1 MCLKSRRK
9 MPDSRSSKQIERQV
23 RDLKALL
30 DVSKAISSEA
40 RLDDLLQVI
49 MGKVTEVID
58 ADRSSLFLYDES
70 RDELWSKIA
79 QKLGKIKEIRFPVGV
94 GIAGE
99 VAKTQK
105 AINIKDP
112 YADPRFNPDF
122 DKKTGYHTRSILC
135 LPMIS
140 INGNLVGVIQV
151 LNKKG
156 GGAFDKRDESLLEAL
171 GAHAA
176 VALERTKLTEA
187 YVEKQR
193 IEEALKLA
201 RDIQMSILPQRFP
214 PFPERDEFRIFAAI
228 EPAKEVGGDFYD
240 FFFVDRDNLCF
251 CIGDV
256 SGKGIPAAL
265 FMAVTKTLIKAKTSK
280 GMYPDEILSNVNI
293 ELCLDNDAAMFVTIF
308 CGILNARTGEVLYCN
323 GGHNPPYIF
332 SKAPGVEALDNNAG
346 MALGVS
352 EEAIYTTSNVTL
364 ADGDGIFLYTDG
376 VTEAID
382 INGNFYT
389 DDRLKKLLENQKNLP
404 IEDRLRI
411 TLNDLKNFS
420 SGAPPTDDITLLG
433 IQYQKT

>member
-1 MCLKSRRK
+1 
-9 MPDSRSSKQIERQV
+9 MPDTNTSREIDRQV

-30 DVSKAISSEA
+30 DVSKAISREA
-40 RLDDLLQVI
+40 HLDDLLQVI
-49 MGKVTEVID
+49 MDKATEVID

-70 RDELWSKIA
+70 RNELWSKIA

-99 VAKTQK
+99 VAKSREV
-105 AINIKDP
+105 INIKDA

-122 DKKTGYHTRSILC
+122 DKKTGYHTTSILC

-140 INGNLVGVIQV
+140 IDGDLVGVIQV

-176 VALERTKLTEA
+176 VALERARLTEA

-193 IEEALKLA
+193 IDEALKLA
-201 RDIQMSILPQRFP
+201 RDIQMSILPKRFP
-214 PFPERDEFRIFAAI
+214 PFPERDEFEIFAAI

-280 GMYPDEILSNVNI
+280 GMYPDEILSYVNK
-293 ELCLDNDAAMFVTIF
+293 ELCVDNDASMFVTIF
-308 CGILNARTGEVLYCN
+308 CGILNTRTGEVLYCN
-323 GGHNPPYIF
+323 AGHNPPYIF
-332 SKAPGVEALDNNAG
+332 TKARGVEILASKTG
-346 MALGVS
+346 MALGVY
-352 EEAIYTTSNVTL
+352 EEAKHTTRTVTL
-364 ADGDGIFLYTDG
+364 ASGDRIFLYTDG
-376 VTEAID
+376 VTEAMD

-389 DDRLKKLLENQKNLP
+389 DERLKKFLENQKIID
-404 IEDRLRI
+404 IEERLRN
-411 TLNDLKNFS
+411 TLNDLKIFA
-420 SGAPPTDDITLLG
+420 SGAPQADDITLMEIKYKRL
-433 IQYQKT
+433 

>member
-1 MCLKSRRK
+1 
-9 MPDSRSSKQIERQV
+9 MPDTNSSREIDRQV

-30 DVSKAISSEA
+30 DVSKAISSES

-49 MGKVTEVID
+49 MDKATEVID
-58 ADRSSLFLYDES
+58 ADRSSLFLFDES
-70 RDELWSKIA
+70 RDELSSKIA

-99 VAKTQK
+99 VAKSRK
-105 AINIKDP
+105 VINIKDA

-122 DKKTGYHTRSILC
+122 DKKTGYHTTSILC

-156 GGAFDKRDESLLEAL
+156 GGAFDKRDESLLEAFA
-171 GAHAA
+171 AHAA
-176 VALERTKLTEA
+176 VALERARLTEA

-193 IEEALKLA
+193 IDEALKLA
-201 RDIQMSILPQRFP
+201 RDIQMSILPKRFP
-214 PFPERDEFRIFAAI
+214 PFPERDEFEIFAAI

-280 GMYPDEILSNVNI
+280 GMYPDEILSCVNK
-293 ELCLDNDAAMFVTIF
+293 ELCVDNDASMFVTIF
-308 CGILNARTGEVLYCN
+308 CGILNTRTGEILYCN

-332 SKAPGVEALDNNAG
+332 TKSRGVEILGSKTG
-346 MALGVS
+346 MALGVY
-352 EEAIYTTSNVTL
+352 EEAKHTTRTVTL
-364 ADGDGIFLYTDG
+364 APGDSIFLYTDG
-376 VTEAID
+376 VTEAMD

-389 DDRLKKLLENQKNLP
+389 DERLKKFLENQKIID
-404 IEDRLRI
+404 IEERLRT
-411 TLNDLKNFS
+411 TLNDLKIFA
-420 SGAPPTDDITLLG
+420 SGAPQADDITLME
-433 IQYQKT
+433 IKYQKT

>member
-1 MCLKSRRK
+1 ME
-9 MPDSRSSKQIERQV
+9 MPDSNSPIEIERQV

-40 RLDDLLQVI
+40 HLDDLLQVI
-49 MGKVTEVID
+49 MDKATEVID

-79 QKLGKIKEIRFPVGV
+79 QKLGGIKEIRFPVGL

-99 VAKTQK
+99 VAKNRK
-105 AINIKDP
+105 AINIKNA

-122 DKKTGYHTRSILC
+122 DKKTGYHTTSILC

-156 GGAFDKRDESLLEAL
+156 GGAFDQRDESLLEAL

-176 VALERTKLTEA
+176 VAVERAKLTAA

-214 PFPERDEFRIFAAI
+214 PFPERDEFEIFATI
-228 EPAKEVGGDFYD
+228 EPAREVGGDFYD

-265 FMAVTKTLIKAKTSK
+265 FMAVSKTLIKAKSSK
-280 GMYPDEILSNVNI
+280 GMYPDEILSDVNE
-293 ELCLDNDAAMFVTIF
+293 ELCVDNDAAMFVTIF
-308 CGILNARTGEVLYCN
+308 CGILNTRTGEVLYCN

-332 SKAPGVEALDNNAG
+332 SKAQGVKALVDSSG
-346 MALGVS
+346 IALGVH
-352 EEAIYTTSNVTL
+352 EAAAYSTSALTL
-364 ADGDGIFLYTDG
+364 APGDSIFLYTDG
-376 VTEAID
+376 VTEAMD
-382 INGNFYT
+382 INGKFYT
-389 DDRLKKLLENQKNLP
+389 DERLIKSLENQKDLS
-404 IEDRLRI
+404 IDDGLRA
-411 TLNDLKNFS
+411 TLNDVKNFS
-420 SGAPPTDDITLLG
+420 YGAPQADDITLMA
-433 IQYQKT
+433 IKYQKT

>member
-1 MCLKSRRK
+1 
-9 MPDSRSSKQIERQV
+9 MPDSRSSKEIKREV

-30 DVSKAISSEA
+30 DVSKAITSEA
-40 RLDDLLQVI
+40 RLDNLLQVI
-49 MGKVTEVID
+49 MDKTTDVID

-99 VAKTQK
+99 VAKTRK
-105 AINIKDP
+105 VININDA

-156 GGAFDKRDESLLEAL
+156 GVVFDKRDESLLEAL

-176 VALERTKLTEA
+176 VALERAKLTEA

-214 PFPERDEFRIFAAI
+214 PFPERDEFGIFAAI

-280 GMYPDEILSNVNI
+280 GMYPDEILSNVNK
-293 ELCLDNDAAMFVTIF
+293 ELCVDNDAAMFVTIF
-308 CGILNARTGEVLYCN
+308 CGILNTRTGEVLYCN

-364 ADGDGIFLYTDG
+364 AAGDGIFLYTDG

-389 DDRLKKLLENQKNLP
+389 DDRLMRLLENQKNFP
-404 IEDRLRI
+404 IEDRLRA

>member
-1 MCLKSRRK
+1 
-9 MPDSRSSKQIERQV
+9 MPDIKSSKEVERQL

-30 DVSKAISSEA
+30 DVSKAISREA
-40 RLDDLLQVI
+40 HLDDLLQVI
-49 MGKVTEVID
+49 MAKATEVID

-70 RDELWSKIA
+70 KNELWSKIA

-99 VAKTQK
+99 VAKSRK
-105 AINIKDP
+105 VINIKDA
-112 YADPRFNPDF
+112 YTDPRFNPDF
-122 DKKTGYHTRSILC
+122 DKKTGYRTTSILC

-140 INGNLVGVIQV
+140 IDGNLVGVIQV

-176 VALERTKLTEA
+176 VALERARLTEA

-193 IEEALKLA
+193 IDEALKLA
-201 RDIQMSILPQRFP
+201 RDIQMSILPKRFP
-214 PFPERDEFRIFAAI
+214 PFPEREEFEIFASI

-280 GMYPDEILSNVNI
+280 GMYPDEILSCVNK
-293 ELCLDNDAAMFVTIF
+293 ELCVDNDASMFVTIF
-308 CGILNARTGEVLYCN
+308 CGILNTRTGEVLYCN

-332 SKAPGVEALDNNAG
+332 TKARGVEVLGTNTG
-346 MALGVS
+346 MALGVY
-352 EEAIYTTSNVTL
+352 EAARYSTNTVTL
-364 ADGDGIFLYTDG
+364 APGDSIFLYTDG
-376 VTEAID
+376 VTEAMD
-382 INGNFYT
+382 INGAFYT
-389 DDRLKKLLENQKNLP
+389 DERLKRFLENQKN
-404 IEDRLRI
+404 IEIVERLRN
-411 TLNDLKNFS
+411 TLNDLNIFA
-420 SGAPPTDDITLLG
+420 SGAPQADDITLME
-433 IQYQKT
+433 IKYVRS

>member
-1 MCLKSRRK
+1 
-9 MPDSRSSKQIERQV
+9 MPDTESSKEIKREV

-30 DVSKAISSEA
+30 DVSKAITSEA
-40 RLDDLLQVI
+40 HLDNLLQVI
-49 MGKVTEVID
+49 MEKTTEVID
-58 ADRSSLFLYDES
+58 ADRGTLFLYDES
-70 RDELWSKIA
+70 SNELWSKIA

-99 VAKTQK
+99 VAETRKL
-105 AINIKDP
+105 INIKDA

-122 DKKTGYHTRSILC
+122 DKKTGYHTGSILC

-140 INGNLVGVIQV
+140 IDGNLVGVIQV

-156 GGAFDKRDESLLEAL
+156 GGEFEKRDESLLEAL
-171 GAHAA
+171 AAHAA
-176 VALERTKLTEA
+176 VALERAKLTEA

-201 RDIQMSILPQRFP
+201 RDIQMSMLPQRFP
-214 PFPERDEFRIFAAI
+214 PFPERDEFEIFATI

-256 SGKGIPAAL
+256 SGKGVPASL

-280 GMYPDEILSNVNI
+280 GMHPDEILSNVNK
-293 ELCLDNDAAMFVTIF
+293 ELCSDNDAAMFVTIF
-308 CGILNARTGEVLYCN
+308 CGILDTRTGEVLYCN

-332 SKAPGVEALDNNAG
+332 SRARAIEALDDNTG
-346 MALGVS
+346 MALGVYEGATYS
-352 EEAIYTTSNVTL
+352 TRALVLEP
-364 ADGDGIFLYTDG
+364 GDGIFLYTDG
-376 VTEAID
+376 VTEAMD

-389 DDRLKKLLENQKNLP
+389 DERLKMLLAKQSILDIQDGLTN
-404 IEDRLRI
+404 
-411 TLNDLKNFS
+411 TLNDLKKFS
-420 SGAPPTDDITLLG
+420 SGAPQADDITVMA
-433 IQYQKT
+433 IRFQKT

>member
-1 MCLKSRRK
+1 MPETNASRE
-9 MPDSRSSKQIERQV
+9 INRQV

-30 DVSKAISSEA
+30 DVSKAISREA
-40 RLDDLLQVI
+40 HLDDLLQVI
-49 MGKVTEVID
+49 MDKATEVID

-70 RDELWSKIA
+70 RNELWSKIA

-99 VAKTQK
+99 VAKSRK
-105 AINIKDP
+105 VINIKDA

-122 DKKTGYHTRSILC
+122 DKKTGYHTTSILC

-140 INGNLVGVIQV
+140 IDGDLVGVIQV

-156 GGAFDKRDESLLEAL
+156 GGTFDKRDESLLEAL

-176 VALERTKLTEA
+176 VALERARLTEA

-193 IEEALKLA
+193 IDEALKLA
-201 RDIQMSILPQRFP
+201 RDIQMSILPKRFP
-214 PFPERDEFRIFAAI
+214 PFPERDEFEIFAAI

-280 GMYPDEILSNVNI
+280 GMYPDEILSYVNK
-293 ELCLDNDAAMFVTIF
+293 ELCVDNDASMFVTIF
-308 CGILNARTGEVLYCN
+308 CGILNTRTGEVLYCN
-323 GGHNPPYIF
+323 AGHNPPYIF
-332 SKAPGVEALDNNAG
+332 TKARGVEILASKTG
-346 MALGVS
+346 MALGVY
-352 EEAIYTTSNVTL
+352 EEAKHTTRTVTL
-364 ADGDGIFLYTDG
+364 ASGDRIFLYTDG
-376 VTEAID
+376 VTEAMD

-389 DDRLKKLLENQKNLP
+389 DERLKKFLENQKIID
-404 IEDRLRI
+404 IEERLRN
-411 TLNDLKNFS
+411 TLNDLKIFA
-420 SGAPPTDDITLLG
+420 SGAPQADDITLMEIKYKRL
-433 IQYQKT
+433 